1 MLLMNHTQQP
11 AGMQDSVTSAARRL
25 ADGDIEKELEFCVS
39 NEVFVEL
46 LYDCGL
52 LGEEGCS

>member
-1 MLLMNHTQQP
+1 MNHTQQP